1 MRISVAVVE
10 FIAATAAI
18 AFVAACSRGSQ
29 PGPPIPSDARAIST
43 QPQTLSGL
51 ARSGRSPT
59 ALALMRLGQSAPRAI
74 EAGKKIGL
82 KDLYVAGYFPEKLV
96 ILKNTTYKNVGTI
109 SKGLVS
115 PDGDFVDTSGN
126 LYVADYDGVDV
137 QEYKP
142 GGKSPTFT
150 YSAGMTDPVN
160 VSVDARGNVYEA
172 DYDGHLV
179 NEYSQKNDTV
189 INSCPLAGGAEG
201 VAVDGNND
209 VFVDYNLMPSG
220 PGLIV
225 EYKGG
230 LAGCQQTEIHVPL
243 DFAGG
248 MVLDA
253 KGKLIVCDE
262 DAPAVDVIAR
272 PYSKITP
279 LGSGYML
286 PFHITLNRDNKLAF
300 VADAYDVYAL
310 NYPSGSLAATIGSA
324 DGLTYP
330 AGAVDSENAVY

>member
-272 PYSKITP
+272 PYSKITRP

-286 PFHITLNRDNKLAF
+286 PFHITLNRR
-300 VADAYDVYAL
+300 
-310 NYPSGSLAATIGSA
+310 
-324 DGLTYP
+324 
-330 AGAVDSENAVY
+330 